1 MRLDSRD
8 FTLEE
13 LGGVGF
19 AYEVHQYA
27 RDGHDD
33 RREVESPTPMV
44 YIRHV
49 FCVRFRAT
57 EGTS

>member
-13 LGGVGF
+13 PGGVGL
-19 AYEVHQYA
+19 ADEVHQYA
-27 RDGHDD
+27 REGHDD
-33 RREVESPTPMV
+33 RREVESPAPV
-44 YIRHV
+44 LYIRHV